1 MFVLSIQNSACRIR
15 STCRSEL
22 SHNVNTYTFQ
32 QLLISVFGSSE
43 HFLVVLCS
51 MEVFCFHCCQPFT
64 LICSQRP
71 RHSLENVRV
80 QRLKIRE
87 RAGMWGESV
96 VADDKL
102 TRVHDT
108 LYSTVSHTQSL
119 TDTQTHTHADTTFP
133 PITAPR
139 TSTTGVVGWRLLVS
153 QLEAALVN
161 RRHCVVYNDGQSPPS
176 HWLHQNVSPCQ
187 SYKTAVRPFITSPSP
202 HQECSALRLG
212 SRRPCVGGRRRRRR
226 RMVRVHQH
234 R

>member
-108 LYSTVSHTQSL
+108 LLHCLSHTHTVSHRY
-119 TDTQTHTHADTTFP
+119 TDAHTRRHYFP
-133 PITAPR
+133 SHYRPSHKHDRGRRVA
-139 TSTTGVVGWRLLVS
+139 VVGV
-153 QLEAALVN
+153 
-161 RRHCVVYNDGQSPPS
+161 
-176 HWLHQNVSPCQ
+176 
-187 SYKTAVRPFITSPSP
+187 AV
-202 HQECSALRLG
+202 G
-212 SRRPCVGGRRRRRR
+212 SRVGKSAPLWS
-226 RMVRVHQH
+226 V
-234 R
+234 